1 MKNIKTLD
9 QIKTQYYG
17 KIGTPERDRLEN
29 ELDAL
34 RTSFKINA
42 KDIIPGRSTHP
53 GTVLNNELRERGI
66 KQKDFAKALDMAVPN
81 LSELIKGKRNIT
93 EAIAIKLEKALG
105 ISFHTWINLQS
116 RYNYMIKR

>member
-17 KIGTPERDRLEN
+17 KMGTPERDRLEN

-42 KDIIPGRSTHP
+42 KDIIPVRATHP

-66 KQKDFAKALDMAVPN
+66 KQKDFAKALGMAAPN